1 MNEEERWALEYFK
14 SVKVG
19 DNFDIQK
26 ELKCREV
33 ISGLLLK
40 QQKEIEKYRKLRA
53 DIIKVNKKIYDVDII
68 EDMCE
73 QLANSISKDKIKE
86 KIDLI
91 DKEYAEIIEKN
102 KNDLYLVNINAQR
115 HSAMQTILEELL
127 GE

>member
-40 QQKEIEKYRKLRA
+40 QQKEINTLKESQF
-53 DIIKVNKKIYDVDII
+53 VIYD
-68 EDMCE
+68 EDGNIAGCIK
-73 QLANSISKDKIKE
+73 LGNDVVSKDKIKAKAE
-86 KIDLI
+86 ELDNQQRQWREDRTNKHTDAQII
-91 DKEYAEIIEKN
+91 YAR
-102 KNDLYLVNINAQR
+102 DV
-115 HSAMQTILEELL
+115 LEELL